1 MKIDRLFYFV
11 GAFFV
16 FKLLLVSFFLGLI
29 NNNSN
34 NSVNEISYGKAIE
47 LVESKNIKE
56 LRFDEQKAKLIDK
69 KNVEY
74 SVEISEPQKSEFL
87 NKSLKAEITT
97 FIEPANETFFSS
109 KSSLLGLLFQIVFI
123 LFFVSPPIIVVL
135 LFCIWKELKKQN
147 EMK

>member
-34 NSVNEISYGKAIE
+34 NSVNEISYGQAIE

-56 LRFDEQKAKLIDK
+56 LRFDEQKALLIDK
-69 KNVEY
+69 KNIEY
-74 SVEISEPQKSEFL
+74 NVEISEPQKSELL
-87 NKSLKAEITT
+87 NKSFEAKITT
-97 FIEPANETFFSS
+97 FIEPANSTFFSS
-109 KSSLLGLLFQIVFI
+109 ESSLLGYLFQIVFI
-123 LFFVSPPIIVVL
+123 LFFISPPIIVVL
-135 LFCIWKELKKQN
+135 LFCIWKELKRHN
-147 EMK
+147 DMK